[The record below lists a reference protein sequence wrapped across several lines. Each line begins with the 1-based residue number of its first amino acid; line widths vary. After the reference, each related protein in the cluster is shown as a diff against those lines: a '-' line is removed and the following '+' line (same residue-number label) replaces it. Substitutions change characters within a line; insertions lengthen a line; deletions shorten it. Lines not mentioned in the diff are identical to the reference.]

1 MVNAVL
7 PLYLTAQVGLG
18 VLAYGFV
25 DGWYQGVSA
34 LVRIAGGYAGDRGGS
49 PKWVA
54 TFGYA
59 LSAVSRIALLPAHGF
74 AAIVGVITA
83 DRLGKGVRTAP
94 RDALIA
100 DASEPSVL
108 GRAFGVHRA
117 MDTVGATLGPIVAFL
132 LLLAAPGYGGVFVVS
147 FAFAVV
153 GVAVIVLFVPNLTAA
168 KGAATTRLGNMLKE
182 MARPRLRR
190 LLVAVGL
197 LSLVTVGDGFL
208 YLSLQQRDNMAGRY
222 FPLLFVGTN
231 TAYFL
236 LAIPLGRLADRVG
249 RSKVFLGGYVA
260 LVAAY
265 LAAGGRAHR
274 GRLDATRAAASR
286 DVLRRHGRGAVGARQ
301 PDGRRRRPWDRHRLR
316 PDGGRAGPFRRL
328 DGIRRAVGHRR
339 PLARA
344 AGLRRGTD
352 PRHHV
357 GGLAAPGGRHPRRVS
372 VGGRGGA
379 RVSRTGR
386 TVVLAVVILVAVV
399 GSLGYVLHRRGVQ
412 ERTVRHAPPVA
423 TRSDLG
429 GARKGTNI
437 VFRDTALGG
446 DYGRAATVLL
456 TAPSGPRALTP
467 AS

>member
-1 MVNAVL
+1 VYVTLRSLPDVASEPVRRRGGRVASTVILLGTVSLLTDVSSEMVNAVL

-147 FAFAVV
+147 FAFAIV

-265 LAAGGRAHR
+265 LAAGGPLTGVGWTLLVLLLLGTFYAATDGVLSALVSPMVAADAR
-274 GRLDATRAAASR
+274 GTGIASAQTVVALARFGASMAFGALWVTVGRSPALLVFAA
-286 DVLRRHGRGAVGARQ
+286 VLTLV
-301 PDGRRRRPWDRHRLR
+301 
-316 PDGGRAGPFRRL
+316 
-328 DGIRRAVGHRR
+328 I
-339 PLARA
+339 PLAAWLLRV
-344 AGLRRGTD
+344 AGTHAGS
-352 PRHHV
+352 P
-357 GGLAAPGGRHPRRVS
+357 S
-372 VGGRGGA
+372 VGEEA
-379 RVSRTGR
+379 
-386 TVVLAVVILVAVV
+386 LA
-399 GSLGYVLHRRGVQ
+399 
-412 ERTVRHAPPVA
+412 
-423 TRSDLG
+423 
-429 GARKGTNI
+429 
-437 VFRDTALGG
+437 
-446 DYGRAATVLL
+446 
-456 TAPSGPRALTP
+456 
-467 AS
+467 